1 MTKEYILEFLRENKE
16 LLKENYN
23 VTKIGLFGS
32 YSRDEA
38 QENSDIDLLVEMPS
52 SFDTYYDFKEFLE
65 EKLNKKIDLGYEKS
79 LRPFIKKSIIEDI
92 IYV

>member
-65 EKLNKKIDLGYEKS
+65 EKFNKKIDLGYEKS